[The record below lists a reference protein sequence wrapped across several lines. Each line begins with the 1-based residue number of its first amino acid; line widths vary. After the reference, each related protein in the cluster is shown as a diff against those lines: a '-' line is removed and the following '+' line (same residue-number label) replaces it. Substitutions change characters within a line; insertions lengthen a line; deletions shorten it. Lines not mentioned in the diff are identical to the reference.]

1 MISVPFTSTSSKN
14 TLIFYEIGMSF
25 VFLGRFCRFCQSNVV
40 SASSQREQPKDKDS
54 SVLRGNDQNHQSVL
68 DNADASITLNFYR
81 VVGFCKINYGSTVGV
96 FEYLI
101 VSEDY
106 RGNGYGAQLMDWA
119 LNRFEELGIRD
130 IDVKVADGDDAI
142 FLYEKYGFKMNAHIL
157 RLSR

>member
-1 MISVPFTSTSSKN
+1 MV
-14 TLIFYEIGMSF
+14 Y
-25 VFLGRFCRFCQSNVV
+25 
-40 SASSQREQPKDKDS
+40 
-54 SVLRGNDQNHQSVL
+54 
-68 DNADASITLNFYR
+68 
-81 VVGFCKINYGSTVGV
+81 KINYGSTVGV

-119 LNRFEELGIRD
+119 LNRFEALGIRD